1 MVEKIYKKV
10 IYALARVAVKYIEH
24 KKKRQQN
31 KSVNYINSTKPES
44 DIEYN
49 KKAIADNIPVEDIS
63 SVTNINDIDD
73 SIFLGQKKDI
83 DIIDLGKDT
92 EPDEAETKPMTNEDR
107 LDMLLNQMMPP
118 SNSAAMANLTETADS
133 ADAVNLTET
142 VETADAVNP
151 TKIVNSIDTAGH
163 EASNEYKDTNKQ
175 KEIDRATDSFETS
188 LSDNLA
194 ADVVKLDESTEV
206 SDKLHNVNNDEYT
219 DLETKIVEKT
229 ESFESEKNAK
239 ADFEILK
246 NDNADDKTDSES
258 DDKTY
263 NDNTNNDE
271 NEKYSYRSIMT
282 DDYDR
287 YSEELGIKALRQEL
301 RRVKYNSKFAGTL
314 FNTVGTLLV
323 VAAIAVLVA
332 NLWLPILQV
341 TGTSMSPTL
350 EEGQVLMASKGNT
363 FKTGDVI
370 AFYLNNKILV
380 KRVIAMPGDWVNI
393 SDDGTVY
400 VNDIALDEPYL
411 KEKSLGDCNIDLPY
425 QVPESKIFVMGD
437 NRSVSLDSRNTA
449 IGCISEEQVV
459 GKVTLGLWPLTKIG
473 KID

>member
-1 MVEKIYKKV
+1 M
-10 IYALARVAVKYIEH
+10 
-24 KKKRQQN
+24 
-31 KSVNYINSTKPES
+31 
-44 DIEYN
+44 
-49 KKAIADNIPVEDIS
+49 
-63 SVTNINDIDD
+63 
-73 SIFLGQKKDI
+73 
-83 DIIDLGKDT
+83 
-92 EPDEAETKPMTNEDR
+92 
-107 LDMLLNQMMPP
+107 
-118 SNSAAMANLTETADS
+118 
-133 ADAVNLTET
+133 
-142 VETADAVNP
+142 
-151 TKIVNSIDTAGH
+151 
-163 EASNEYKDTNKQ
+163 
-175 KEIDRATDSFETS
+175 
-188 LSDNLA
+188 
-194 ADVVKLDESTEV
+194 
-206 SDKLHNVNNDEYT
+206 
-219 DLETKIVEKT
+219 
-229 ESFESEKNAK
+229 
-239 ADFEILK
+239 
-246 NDNADDKTDSES
+246 DDKTDSKS
-258 DDKTY
+258 DDKTH
-263 NDNTNNDE
+263 NDE

-350 EEGQVLMASKGNT
+350 EEGQILMASKGNA

-473 KID
+473 KIY